1 MLKEMVKNGPINGFP
16 DLELEKL
23 IDTYLKEDTE
33 ENFEKIAKRLDISKL
48 VVPLSIREK
57 EINGLYL
64 IQNPSDKKYYIT
76 AFTSVNQYIKWEEEV
91 KKENITFMIE
101 SLANIISILKDEKN
115 ITANGLVIDPYGIC
129 ITIPKEALK

>member
-16 DLELEKL
+16 DLELENL
-23 IDTYLKEDTE
+23 IDVYLKEDTE
-33 ENFEKIAKRLDISKL
+33 ENFEKIARRLDISKL
-48 VVPLSIREK
+48 VVPLSIKEK

-64 IQNPSDKKYYIT
+64 MQNPNDKKYYIT

-115 ITANGLVIDPYGIC
+115 IKANGLVIDPYGIC

>member
-23 IDTYLKEDTE
+23 IEVYLKEDTE

-48 VVPLSIREK
+48 VVPLSIKEK

-64 IQNPSDKKYYIT
+64 MQNPNDKKYYIA
-76 AFTSVNQYIKWEEEV
+76 AFTSVNQYIKWEDEV

>member
-23 IDTYLKEDTE
+23 IEVYLKEDTE

-48 VVPLSIREK
+48 VVPLSIKEK

-64 IQNPSDKKYYIT
+64 MQNPNDKKYYIA

-91 KKENITFMIE
+91 KKDNITFMIE

>member
-23 IDTYLKEDTE
+23 IEVYLKEDTE

-48 VVPLSIREK
+48 VVPLSIKEK

-64 IQNPSDKKYYIT
+64 MQNPKDKKYYRT